1 MTTKNYFLL
10 VLIMWTSLLDYIEK
24 VKSFGK
30 IISIF
35 KDQLWRIQMPKFL
48 TKWKVNPKM
57 MPTSP
62 EECMELLQSMN
73 ERIKALLDSGMIVDW
88 GEYWDGSGGYAI
100 SEGDDVANL
109 YASLMQWWPYVGFDA
124 KPVLTIDQVIKSTN
138 KAAAGMKGK

>member
-1 MTTKNYFLL
+1 
-10 VLIMWTSLLDYIEK
+10 
-24 VKSFGK
+24 
-30 IISIF
+30 
-35 KDQLWRIQMPKFL
+35 MPKFL
-48 TKWKVNPKM
+48 IKWKINPKM

-62 EECMELLQSMN
+62 EEWMELLQSMN

-138 KAAAGMKGK
+138 KAASGMKGK